1 MPTDDGPTTHP
12 KIATADHDIHEL
24 IRRRWSPRA
33 FDGTR
38 EVSRAE
44 LLRLFEAAR
53 WSPSS
58 GNEQPWAFVVADRG
72 RDAEA
77 HGALLATLTE
87 RNQAWARAAPVLV
100 LVAVRLV
107 NENDCPS
114 PAPWYDAGQAV
125 AFLTVQATSQDLS
138 IRQMAGFD
146 RTRAREACGVP
157 ADFEPAVVMAIGYA
171 GDPEALAVERHRQAE
186 RQPRARRPMQEFVFE
201 RRWGQGIATP
211 AP

>member
-1 MPTDDGPTTHP
+1 MPSDDGTPTHP
-12 KIATADHDIHEL
+12 KIASADHEIHEL
-24 IRRRWSPRA
+24 ILRRWSPRA
-33 FDGTR
+33 FDGAR
-38 EVSRAE
+38 DVPRGE

-58 GNEQPWAFVVADRG
+58 GNEQPWAFVVADRA

-77 HGALLATLTE
+77 HAVLLATLTE

-100 LVAVRLV
+100 LVAVRLAPDDD
-107 NENDCPS
+107 NRPA

-125 AFLTVQATSQDLS
+125 AFLTLQATSQALS

-146 RTRAREACGVP
+146 HARAREACHVP

-171 GDPEALAVERHRQAE
+171 GDPEALAVERHREAE
-186 RQPRARRPMQEFVFE
+186 RQPRARRLMTEFVFE
-201 RRWGQGIATP
+201 RRWGQGVS
-211 AP
+211 